1 MRFSG
6 IKPNEFTFLINLKES
21 GFVGIAEN
29 GMQIHNICIK
39 SGFEWVT
46 VVSNSILDM
55 YAKCEKFC
63 EAAHMFNVMPVK
75 NLISWNAM
83 IAGFTLE
90 GNGERAL
97 VLFRKMQGLW
107 EVPDEYMITST
118 LKACSG
124 LGAIQQGSQIHFS
137 LITREFP
144 CSVWTTV
151 AGAFVDLYVKC
162 GHLTEAQIV
171 FDQIKQKNL
180 VSWSSLILGYAQEHN
195 LLQAMDLFRH
205 LSVSVDHQVD
215 EFVLS
220 SFMGV
225 FADFALIEQGKK
237 MHAFTIKIPSG
248 LDILVTNSILDMYLK
263 CGLTDEA
270 ERLFYETPMRNVISW
285 TIMITGY
292 GKHGLGRKSIYLF
305 NQMLSDDI
313 EPD

>member
-1 MRFSG
+1 MGFSG

-39 SGFEWVT
+39 SGVEWVT
-46 VVSNSILDM
+46 VVSNFILDM
-55 YAKCEKFC
+55 YAKCEKFRK
-63 EAAHMFNVMPVK
+63 AAQIFNVMPVK

-83 IAGFTLE
+83 IVGFTLE

-97 VLFRKMQGLW
+97 VLLRKMQGLW
-107 EVPDEYMITST
+107 EVPDEYTITST

-124 LGAIQQGSQIHFS
+124 LGAIQQGSQIHSS
-137 LITREFP
+137 LITRGFP
-144 CSVWTTV
+144 CSVQTTV
-151 AGAFVDLYVKC
+151 A
-162 GHLTEAQIV
+162 
-171 FDQIKQKNL
+171 
-180 VSWSSLILGYAQEHN
+180 EHN
-195 LLQAMDLFRH
+195 LLQAMDLFRQ
-205 LSVSVDHQVD
+205 LRVSIDHQVD

-220 SFMGV
+220 SLMGV
-225 FADFALIEQGKK
+225 FADFAFIEQGKQ
-237 MHAFTIKIPSG
+237 MHAFTIKIPCG

-313 EPD
+313 EPDGVT

>member
-1 MRFSG
+1 M
-6 IKPNEFTFLINLKES
+6 
-21 GFVGIAEN
+21 
-29 GMQIHNICIK
+29 
-39 SGFEWVT
+39 
-46 VVSNSILDM
+46 SIRL
-55 YAKCEKFC
+55 
-63 EAAHMFNVMPVK
+63 
-75 NLISWNAM
+75 
-83 IAGFTLE
+83 
-90 GNGERAL
+90 
-97 VLFRKMQGLW
+97 Q
-107 EVPDEYMITST
+107 
-118 LKACSG
+118 ACSR
-124 LGAIQQGSQIHFS
+124 LVVALEQFSKGSQIHSS
-137 LITREFP
+137 LITRGFP
-144 CSVWTTV
+144 CSVRTTV

-205 LSVSVDHQVD
+205 LRVSVDHQVD

-220 SFMGV
+220 SLMGV

-292 GKHGLGRKSIYLF
+292 GKHGLGRKSF
-305 NQMLSDDI
+305 LSFQ
-313 EPD
+313 PDAII

>member
-1 MRFSG
+1 MRCSG
-6 IKPNEFTFLINLKES
+6 IKPNEFTFLINLKVS

-55 YAKCEKFC
+55 YAKCEKLY
-63 EAAHMFNVMPVK
+63 EAAHMFNVMLVK

-137 LITREFP
+137 LITRGFP

-151 AGAFVDLYVKC
+151 AGVFVDLYVKC

-171 FDQIKQKNL
+171 FDQIQQQQQQQ
-180 VSWSSLILGYAQEHN
+180 SLFPLSGVGYMN
-195 LLQAMDLFRH
+195 PRTPLR
-205 LSVSVDHQVD
+205 SVLCH
-215 EFVLS
+215 VL
-220 SFMGV
+220 
-225 FADFALIEQGKK
+225 
-237 MHAFTIKIPSG
+237 
-248 LDILVTNSILDMYLK
+248 
-263 CGLTDEA
+263 
-270 ERLFYETPMRNVISW
+270 R
-285 TIMITGY
+285 
-292 GKHGLGRKSIYLF
+292 
-305 NQMLSDDI
+305 
-313 EPD
+313 